1 MSDAPRLPPEPIPLT
16 VITGFLGAGK
26 TTLLNRLLVDPAM
39 AETAVIVNEFG
50 EIGIDHVLVE
60 RADDGVVEL
69 SSGCLCCTIRG
80 DLVATLEDL
89 LKRLDNGRMKA
100 LRRVVIE
107 TTGLADPA
115 PILHTVM
122 RHPYLVRRY
131 RLDGVVT
138 LVDAVNGMGTLDAQ
152 MEAVKQAAVADRIV
166 LSKTDLCDT
175 PERRRLLGAL
185 RTRLRVL
192 NPAAPILDAYAG
204 EAAPAA
210 LLETGLWKTE
220 SKTADVHT
228 WLAEEAYRDREAERR
243 RAEAKRA
250 TTEHHDHDA
259 HHGHDGGRNEAEH
272 AHHGHDREHHDH
284 GHDHHDD
291 HEHGHA
297 DHVHD
302 PNRHDDHI
310 RAFCLATDRMMSA
323 ATLDLFLELLRSAHG
338 PKLLRVKGVVRLMED
353 PERPLVLHVVQHVVH
368 PVAQL
373 ERWPDE
379 DKRTRLV
386 FITRDLEEAFVKR
399 MFDAFV
405 GTLAPDTPDQ
415 TAMMDNPLSIS
426 GFSGSFR

>member
-1 MSDAPRLPPEPIPLT
+1 MPPAPIPLT

-26 TTLLNRLLVDPAM
+26 TTLLNRLLHDPAM

-89 LKRLDNGRMKA
+89 LKRLDNGRLAA

-138 LVDAVNGMGTLDAQ
+138 LVDAVNGMSTLDAHV
-152 MEAVKQAAVADRIV
+152 EAVKQAAVADRIV

-175 PERRRLLGAL
+175 PERKRTLVAL

-192 NPAAPILDAYAG
+192 NPAAPVLDSAAG
-204 EAAPAA
+204 EVSPAA
-210 LLETGLWKTE
+210 LLESGLWRAE
-220 SKTADVHT
+220 SKTTDVT
-228 WLAEEAYRDREAERR
+228 AWLAEEAYRDREAERR
-243 RAEAKRA
+243 RDEAKAAR
-250 TTEHHDHDA
+250 
-259 HHGHDGGRNEAEH
+259 HHGHD
-272 AHHGHDREHHDH
+272 HDHDGSDHDHH
-284 GHDHHDD
+284 GHDHHHHDHD
-291 HEHGHA
+291 HEDGHEDGH
-297 DHVHD
+297 DHAHD

-310 RAFCLATDRMMSA
+310 RAFCLATDRPMA
-323 ATLDLFLELLRSAHG
+323 AGTLDMFLELLRSAHG
-338 PKLLRVKGVVRLMED
+338 PKLLRVKGVVRLAED

-373 ERWPDE
+373 DRWPD
-379 DKRTRLV
+379 DDHRTRLV
-386 FITRDLEEAFVKR
+386 FITRDLEEAFVRR

-405 GTLAPDTPDQ
+405 GTLAPDTPD
-415 TAMMDNPLSIS
+415 TRAMTDNPLSIS
-426 GFSGSFR
+426 GFSGSFS

>member
-1 MSDAPRLPPEPIPLT
+1 MTEAAAPRHPPAPIPLT
-16 VITGFLGAGK
+16 VITGFLGSGK
-26 TTLLNRLLVDPAM
+26 TTLLNRLLRDPAM
-39 AETAVIVNEFG
+39 AETAVIINEFG

-69 SSGCLCCTIRG
+69 TSGCLCCTIRG

-89 LKRLDNGRMKA
+89 LKRLDNGRLAA

-138 LVDAVNGMGTLDAQ
+138 LIDAVNGMATLDAQ
-152 MEAVKQAAVADRIV
+152 IEAVKQAAVADRLV
-166 LSKTDLCDT
+166 LTKTDLCDT
-175 PERRRLLGAL
+175 PERRSILTAL

-192 NPAAPILDAYAG
+192 NPAAAQLDAANG
-204 EAAPAA
+204 EATPAA
-210 LLETGLWKTE
+210 LLETGLWRPE
-220 SKTADVHT
+220 SKTADVTT
-228 WLAEEAYRDREAERR
+228 WLAEEAYRDRDAERR
-243 RAEAKRA
+243 RAEAA
-250 TTEHHDHDA
+250 AHGH
-259 HHGHDGGRNEAEH
+259 HHGHDH
-272 AHHGHDREHHDH
+272 HHHGHAHHDH
-284 GHDHHDD
+284 GHDHGD
-291 HEHGHA
+291 H

-310 RAFCLATDRMMSA
+310 RAFCLATDRPIA
-323 ATLDLFLELLRSAHG
+323 AASLDLFLELLRSAHG
-338 PKLLRVKGVVRLMED
+338 PKLLRVKGVVRLAED

-373 ERWPDE
+373 DRWPDA
-379 DKRTRLV
+379 DHRTRLV
-386 FITRDLEEAFVKR
+386 FITRDLEEGFVKR

-405 GTLAPDTPDQ
+405 GELAPDTPD
-415 TAMMDNPLSIS
+415 TKAMTDNPLSIS
-426 GFSGSFR
+426 GFSGSFG

>member
-1 MSDAPRLPPEPIPLT
+1 MSDAAPRMPPEPIPLT

-39 AETAVIVNEFG
+39 AETAVIINEFG

-89 LKRLDNGRMKA
+89 LKRLDNGRLKA
-100 LRRVVIE
+100 LRRVVVE

-152 MEAVKQAAVADRIV
+152 VEAVKQAAVADRIV
-166 LSKTDLCDT
+166 LSKSDLCDT
-175 PERRRLLGAL
+175 PERQRLLVAL
-185 RTRLRVL
+185 KTRLKIL
-192 NPAAPILDAYAG
+192 NPAAPILDAAKG
-204 EAAPAA
+204 EATPAA
-210 LLETGLWKTE
+210 LLESGLWDPE
-220 SKTADVHT
+220 RKTADVTH
-228 WLAEEAYRDREAERR
+228 WLAEEAYRDRDAERR

-250 TTEHHDHDA
+250 SHGHHHHGADHGHHGHGHGHAHDHGRDHGHGDHDHD
-259 HHGHDGGRNEAEH
+259 
-272 AHHGHDREHHDH
+272 HDH
-284 GHDHHDD
+284 GDHF
-291 HEHGHA
+291 
-297 DHVHD
+297 HD

-310 RAFCLATDRMMSA
+310 RAFCLATDRTMSA
-323 ATLDLFLELLRSAHG
+323 STLDLFLELLRSAHG
-338 PKLLRVKGVVRLMED
+338 PKLLRVKGVVRLAED

-373 ERWPDE
+373 PRWPDE

-415 TAMMDNPLSIS
+415 TAMVDNPLSIS
-426 GFSGSFR
+426 GFSGSFG